1 MHQRLKGFTLVELI
15 VTVAVLAIVAAI
27 AVPSF
32 ITMMARGRADTETS
46 DFYRA
51 LNYARLEAINR
62 GVNVRVAPD
71 NNSTGTWAGILNV
84 FLASN
89 ANPPLRVVP
98 AMASNS
104 TMTASGAETLVEFN
118 NLGSMISP
126 SNALVFTYTNGTI
139 TRNIVVCSNG
149 RMILNNGTTCP

>member
-1 MHQRLKGFTLVELI
+1 MHQRLKGFTLVELM
-15 VTVAVLAIVAAI
+15 VTIAVLAIVVTI

-32 ITMMARGRADTETS
+32 ITMVARGRADTETS

-62 GVNVRVAPD
+62 GLNVRVAPD
-71 NNSTGTWAGILNV
+71 STSNGNWAGILNV
-84 FLASN
+84 FLTSN
-89 ANPPLRVVP
+89 TTPALRVVP

-104 TMTASGAETLVEFN
+104 TMTASGSAALIEFN
-118 NLGSMISP
+118 NLGSMITP
-126 SNALVFTYTNGTI
+126 ANTLVFTYTNGTI
-139 TRNIVVCSNG
+139 TRNVVVCPNG